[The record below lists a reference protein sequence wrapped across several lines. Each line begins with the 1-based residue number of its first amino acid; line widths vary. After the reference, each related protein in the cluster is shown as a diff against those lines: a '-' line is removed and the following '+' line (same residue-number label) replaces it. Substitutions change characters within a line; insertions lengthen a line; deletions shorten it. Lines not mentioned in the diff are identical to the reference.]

1 LLSAWSVLIFAK
13 PRSHW
18 LSALSLVLLGVA
30 MELAQGMLTSDRM
43 MDVADAVADALG
55 VALGQLL
62 LPGRARTLLQRLD
75 LRLFS

>member
-1 LLSAWSVLIFAK
+1 
-13 PRSHW
+13 
-18 LSALSLVLLGVA
+18 
-30 MELAQGMLTSDRM
+30 
-43 MDVADAVADALG
+43 VADALG